1 MTLKSTSVGADAAD
15 RFFLHHGP
23 WAPGIRL
30 LRHLRFGAKA
40 ALISLAF
47 LIPLALLALAYVR
60 SAQATIDFATHER
73 AGVVLLK
80 EIEPWL
86 IEVQKQRRRVLS
98 GLAATPDMNAID
110 QQRQA
115 ALAKVKARPDGL
127 DLSAAAQALEQ
138 QHRALASQLASDSSP
153 AAIAAPFQ
161 AYVEALRTL
170 RRTVLDQSQLT
181 LDPDQDTYYLML
193 LASDAS
199 SDVIEAVS
207 QTRALAGLAGRQ
219 AQTSETDLRQ
229 LYAVWHMGN
238 AQLSAITLAATHAA
252 EANPVVNQRIKATEA
267 VTLTRQYLE
276 TARKAWFGSTFQ
288 AQVQEL
294 EGPGQAAVNSLRA
307 LSKDSGELLDELLQA
322 RINSTTSARNW
333 VLAIMGLSL
342 LVAGYLFYTFYLVMS
357 GGLKE
362 VGRHLHAMT
371 DGDLTTSPKPW
382 GRDEAAELMLLMS
395 NMQNS
400 LRTMVGAVRGAA
412 EDIVHASDEIASGAM
427 DLSARTE
434 QTAANLEQ
442 SAAAMEQISATV
454 NQTAEHTRQATQ
466 GAADNAQLA
475 GQGGQRIGAL
485 VQTMD
490 KIQQSSGRIA
500 DIIGVIDGIAFQ
512 TNILALN
519 AAVEAARAG
528 EAGRGFAVVASEV
541 RALAQRSATAAR
553 EIKTLINTSVEQVDV
568 GHADVRDAGATMQ
581 QVVGSADQVHHLLGQ
596 IAMAA
601 REQTQGLGQ
610 VREAVQELDRAT
622 QQNAA
627 MVEETAAGAAAL
639 REQAHGLK
647 AQVARFQLPQGEAGQ
662 DQSAQTLRQREIPN
676 LNIDSAIEAHRQ
688 WKVKLRT
695 ALDHQDKL
703 DDRSIACDDRCQLGQ
718 WLHGEGGQRHG
729 KQPGFVALLNEHRD
743 FHLAAAEVARSI
755 NAGRVD
761 QARRMLG
768 SGSAFAQ
775 ASNAVALALNRL
787 RRGF

>member
-1 MTLKSTSVGADAAD
+1 V
-15 RFFLHHGP
+15 
-23 WAPGIRL
+23 
-30 LRHLRFGAKA
+30 
-40 ALISLAF
+40 
-47 LIPLALLALAYVR
+47 
-60 SAQATIDFATHER
+60 Q
-73 AGVVLLK
+73 VLLG
-80 EIEPWL
+80 
-86 IEVQKQRRRVLS
+86 QYSRVLS
-98 GLAATPDMNAID
+98 GLSSSPDINAIE
-110 QQRQA
+110 QHRQA
-115 ALAKVKARPDGL
+115 ALNKVKQRPDGL
-127 DLSAAAQALEQ
+127 DLLAPTQALDR
-138 QHRALASQLASDSSP
+138 QHQALVSQLAADASP
-153 AAIAAPFQ
+153 VAMAAPFQ
-161 AYVEALRTL
+161 AYVDALREL
-170 RRTVLDQSQLT
+170 RRQVLDRSQLT

-193 LASDAS
+193 LASDVS

-207 QTRALAGLAGRQ
+207 QSRALAGLAARQ
-219 AQTSETDLRQ
+219 AQTRESDLRQ
-229 LYAVWHMGN
+229 LYAVWHMGDQ
-238 AQLSAITLAATHAA
+238 QLNAITQAAAHAA
-252 EANPVVNQRIKATEA
+252 EANEVVKQRVKAAEA
-267 VTLTRQYLE
+267 VSLTRQYLDA
-276 TARKAWFGSTFQ
+276 ARKTWFDGSFQ

-294 EGPGQAAVNSLRA
+294 EAPGQACANSLRA
-307 LSKDSGELLDELLQA
+307 LSKASSDLLDELLQA
-322 RINSTTSARNW
+322 RIHATVQARNG
-333 VLAIMGLSL
+333 VLVVMGLCL
-342 LVAGYLFYTFYLVMS
+342 LVAAYLFYAFYLVMS

-371 DGDLTTSPKPW
+371 DGDLSTSPKPW
-382 GRDEAAELMLLMS
+382 GRDEAAELMQLLS
-395 NMQNS
+395 RMQDS

-434 QTAANLEQ
+434 QTAANLEE

-454 NQTAEHTRQATQ
+454 HQTAEHTRQATQ

-490 KIQQSSGRIA
+490 QIQQSSGRIA

-528 EAGRGFAVVASEV
+528 EAGRGFAVVAAEV
-541 RALAQRSATAAR
+541 RGLAQRSATAAR
-553 EIKTLINTSVEQVDV
+553 EIKTLIHTSVEQVDK

-581 QVVGSADQVHHLLGQ
+581 QVVGSAEQVHQLLGQ
-596 IAMAA
+596 IAQAA

-627 MVEETAAGAAAL
+627 MVEQTAAGAAAL

-647 AQVARFQLPQGEAGQ
+647 AQVARFQLPQGVAGQ
-662 DQSAQTLRQREIPN
+662 DQASPTLRQREIPQ

-695 ALDHQDKL
+695 ALDHQDQL
-703 DDRSIACDDRCQLGQ
+703 DDRAIACDDRCQLGQ
-718 WLHGEGGQRHG
+718 WLHGEGGRRHG
-729 KQPGFVALLNEHRD
+729 QQPGFVSLLNEHRD
-743 FHLAAAEVARSI
+743 FHLAAAEVARCI
-755 NAGRVD
+755 NAGKVD
-761 QARRMLG
+761 QARRMLD

-787 RRGF
+787 RRGV